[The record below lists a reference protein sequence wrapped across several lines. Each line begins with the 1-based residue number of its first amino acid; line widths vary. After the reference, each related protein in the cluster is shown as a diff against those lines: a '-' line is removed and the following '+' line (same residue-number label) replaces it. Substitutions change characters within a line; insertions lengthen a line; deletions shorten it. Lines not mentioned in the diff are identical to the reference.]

1 MEGDD
6 KENGVMLKGDD
17 EENPMFLA
25 CSRNEEIT
33 NAFGWKHGV
42 VDQMWH
48 MQSPHKSTQNSIA
61 LGVANES
68 NN

>member
-1 MEGDD
+1 
-6 KENGVMLKGDD
+6 MLKGDD

-61 LGVANES
+61 FGCC
-68 NN
+68 